1 MGNFTFTYIIS
12 APPPLYFLM
21 LNKNTNRVLSLELF
35 YSWVVKKMGHHQ
47 QKFPQARVFLII
59 VTTGIK
65 ALMTRLLLIIV
76 TTSRKSL
83 MTRLM
88 LIIVTTS
95 KKSLM
100 SVLPRT
106 SPSSGGAAF
115 PSGL

>member
-1 MGNFTFTYIIS
+1 
-12 APPPLYFLM
+12 M
-21 LNKNTNRVLSLELF
+21 LNKNINRVLSLELF

-47 QKFPQARVFLII
+47 QKFPQA
-59 VTTGIK
+59 
-65 ALMTRLLLIIV
+65 RLLLIIV

-106 SPSSGGAAF
+106 SPPSGGAAF